1 MTKQELELKL
11 ENLQK
16 LLDEQNASANSYR
29 DQIQELQ
36 KELKDINKPKLT
48 DKQFDELQ
56 EAIEKGV
63 MNYDFSDTDLYSID
77 FGIDYDGRVH
87 CESFDFENADDLV
100 HEIYNYVARLFAE
113 ADEDNNQENQ
123 ESILGHSWWPPQE

>member
-1 MTKQELELKL
+1 MNKVELEAKI
-11 ENLQK
+11 EALQTA
-16 LLDEQNASANSYR
+16 LDTKTQEQNAYR
-29 DQIQELQ
+29 GQIDT
-36 KELKDINKPKLT
+36 LKKQLADLNKPKLT

-123 ESILGHSWWPPQE
+123 E